1 MLNDKELTQKK
12 IIDNTQKAIEELVV
26 LSLKSK
32 IKLDK
37 NEYKLTKFIRDNIG
51 VFIKTVEK
59 YTSYHIEFIH
69 TFLLNCGVEE
79 QKNTIT
85 TVYNRVKK
93 EHEIKKQKTI
103 FSNKDNK
110 K

>member
-1 MLNDKELTQKK
+1 MKLDKELIQNNIKK
-12 IIDNTQKAIEELVV
+12 NTQYYESELVN

-37 NEYKLTKFIRDNIG
+37 NEYKLTKFLRENMC
-51 VFIKTVEK
+51 VFISTVEK
-59 YTSYHIEFIH
+59 MTPYHIEFIH
-69 TFLLNCGVEE
+69 RFLLNCGINE

-93 EHEIKKQKTI
+93 ELETQK
-103 FSNKDNK
+103 
-110 K
+110 

>member
-1 MLNDKELTQKK
+1 MLKEKELTQKN
-12 IIDNTQKAIEELVV
+12 IIDNTQKAIEELVI

-37 NEYKLTKFIRDNIG
+37 NEYKLTKFIRDNMS
-51 VFIKTVEK
+51 VFINTVEK
-59 YTSYHIEFIH
+59 YTPYHIEFIH
-69 TFLLNCGVEE
+69 HFLLNCEINE

-93 EHEIKKQKTI
+93 EHETQKEKTI

>member
-1 MLNDKELTQKK
+1 MKINKELIQLEIENHTQES
-12 IIDNTQKAIEELVV
+12 ILELVH

-37 NEYKLTKFIRDNIG
+37 NEYKLTKFIRENMCA
-51 VFIKTVEK
+51 FISIVENV
-59 YTSYHIEFIH
+59 TPYHIEFIH
-69 TFLLNCGVEE
+69 RFLLNCGINE

-93 EHEIKKQKTI
+93 EIEDENKKTI
-103 FSNKDNK
+103 FSNKDM
-110 K
+110 